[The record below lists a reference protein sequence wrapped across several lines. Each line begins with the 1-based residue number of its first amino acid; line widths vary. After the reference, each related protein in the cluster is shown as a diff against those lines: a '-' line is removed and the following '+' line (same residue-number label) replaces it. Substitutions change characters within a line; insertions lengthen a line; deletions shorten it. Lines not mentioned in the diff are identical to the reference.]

1 MAKEKLKNHVD
12 HSSIPPFINK
22 AANTLILGSLPSVA
36 SRKYGFFYAHPQNRF
51 FKILAMVF
59 NEQEPKTIEERKA
72 FLTRNK
78 IGLYDVIFA
87 CDIYGS
93 SDATIENVEPINLKD
108 LLKQYPNIKKI
119 YTTGKKAKEL
129 YDKYLLPQTGV
140 EAISLPSSSAANASM
155 SLEKLV
161 EAYKQ
166 ISVNLD

>member
-1 MAKEKLKNHVD
+1 MAEQKLKKHVD
-12 HSSIPPFINK
+12 HTSIPPFINK
-22 AANTLILGSLPSVA
+22 DANTLILGSLPSVA

-51 FKILAMVF
+51 FKILSMVF
-59 NEQEPKTIEERKA
+59 KEEEPKTIEERKD

-93 SDATIENVEPINLKD
+93 SDASIENVEPIDLKNL
-108 LLKQYPNIKKI
+108 LVQYPNIKQI
-119 YTTGKKAKEL
+119 FTTGKKAKEL
-129 YDKYLLPQTGV
+129 YDKYLLPQVGV

-161 EAYKQ
+161 EAYK
-166 ISVNLD
+166 IILKR

>member
-1 MAKEKLKNHVD
+1 MAKQKLKNHVD
-12 HSSIPPFINK
+12 HKSIPPFINK
-22 AANTLILGSLPSVA
+22 DSKTLILGSLPSVK
-36 SRKYGFFYAHPQNRF
+36 SREDGFFYAHPQNRF

-59 NEQEPKTIEERKA
+59 HEEEPKTIDDRKA
-72 FLTRNK
+72 FLLRNK
-78 IGLYDVIFA
+78 IALYDVIFA

-119 YTTGKKAKEL
+119 FTTGKKAKEL
-129 YDKYLLPQTGV
+129 YDKYLLPQTRM

-161 EAYKQ
+161 EAYKV

>member
-1 MAKEKLKNHVD
+1 MAEQKLKNHVD
-12 HSSIPPFINK
+12 HTSIPPFINK
-22 AANTLILGSLPSVA
+22 DANTLILGSLPSVA

-51 FKILAMVF
+51 FKILSMVF
-59 NEQEPKTIEERKA
+59 REEEPKTIEERKD

-93 SDATIENVEPINLKD
+93 SDASIENVEPIDLKNL
-108 LLKQYPNIKKI
+108 LIQYPNIKQI
-119 YTTGKKAKEL
+119 FTTGKKAKEL
-129 YDKYLLPQTGV
+129 YDKYLLPQVGV

-161 EAYKQ
+161 EAYK
-166 ISVNLD
+166 IILKR

>member
-1 MAKEKLKNHVD
+1 MGKEKIKNHVD

-22 AANTLILGSLPSVA
+22 DANTLILGSLPSVA

-59 NEQEPKTIEERKA
+59 KEEEPKTIEERKA
-72 FLTRNK
+72 FLTRK
-78 IGLYDVIFA
+78 RIGLYDVIYA

-93 SDATIENVEPINLKD
+93 SDATIENVEPID
-108 LLKQYPNIKKI
+108 LNGLLSQYPNIKRI

-155 SLEKLV
+155 SLERLV
-161 EAYKQ
+161 EEYRIILKR
-166 ISVNLD
+166 

>member
-1 MAKEKLKNHVD
+1 MAEQKLKKHAD
-12 HSSIPPFINK
+12 HTSIPPFINK
-22 AANTLILGSLPSVA
+22 DANTLILGSLPSVA

-51 FKILAMVF
+51 FKILSMVF
-59 NEQEPKTIEERKA
+59 KEEEPKTIEERKD

-93 SDATIENVEPINLKD
+93 SDASIENVEPIDLKNL
-108 LLKQYPNIKKI
+108 LMQYPNIKQI
-119 YTTGKKAKEL
+119 FTTGKKAKEL
-129 YDKYLLPQTGV
+129 YDKYLLPQVGV

-161 EAYKQ
+161 EAYK
-166 ISVNLD
+166 IILKR

>member
-1 MAKEKLKNHVD
+1 MAEQKLKNHVD
-12 HSSIPPFINK
+12 HTSIPPFINK
-22 AANTLILGSLPSVA
+22 DANTLILGSLPSVA

-51 FKILAMVF
+51 FKILSMVF
-59 NEQEPKTIEERKA
+59 REEEPKTIEERKD

-93 SDATIENVEPINLKD
+93 SDASIENVEPIDLKNL
-108 LLKQYPNIKKI
+108 LMQYPNIKQI
-119 YTTGKKAKEL
+119 FTTGKKAKEL
-129 YDKYLLPQTGV
+129 YDRYLLPQVGV

-161 EAYKQ
+161 EAYK
-166 ISVNLD
+166 IILKR

>member
-1 MAKEKLKNHVD
+1 MAEQKLKNHVD
-12 HSSIPPFINK
+12 HTSIPPFINK
-22 AANTLILGSLPSVA
+22 DANTLILGSLPSVA

-51 FKILAMVF
+51 FKILSMVF
-59 NEQEPKTIEERKA
+59 KEEEPKTIEERKA

-93 SDATIENVEPINLKD
+93 SDASIENVEPIDLKNL
-108 LLKQYPNIKKI
+108 LIQYPNIKQI
-119 YTTGKKAKEL
+119 FTTGKKAKEL
-129 YDKYLLPQTGV
+129 YDKYLLPQVGV

-161 EAYKQ
+161 EAYK
-166 ISVNLD
+166 IILKR